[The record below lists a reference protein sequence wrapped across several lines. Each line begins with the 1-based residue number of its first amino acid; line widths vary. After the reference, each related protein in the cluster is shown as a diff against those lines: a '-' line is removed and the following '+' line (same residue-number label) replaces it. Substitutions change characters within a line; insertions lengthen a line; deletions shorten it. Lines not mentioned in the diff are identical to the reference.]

1 MTYSWIFCRLPAPQ
15 RADGRGGSTAGVPT
29 ALPDLVRGFRRAD
42 ADSRW
47 FFHRTDHPAAPGLAL
62 WFGGG
67 TRVLRDMEERI
78 QLEYAPSGRPIEF
91 EYLSHKVAHHTHAC
105 DIEFTDDL
113 STASSDLALEVM
125 QGSAYTPDEQLALAI
140 LHIRHLVALV
150 PERERR
156 AFLFQCWQAW
166 TEELTP
172 QQRTELSGQAELEE
186 SAALFAVMAPPMRP
200 PVADR
205 WYRYLVTLHRVTT
218 GQWAT
223 EGAPVNY
230 HLFDHAHLTHGR
242 LGIPAVTEALAARLV
257 RASLSP
263 SGRDQ
268 LPLAVPAAALQTA

>member
-1 MTYSWIFCRLPAPQ
+1 MPAPQ
-15 RADGRGGSTAGVPT
+15 RTDGRGGVTPGVPST
-29 ALPDLVRGFRRAD
+29 LPELVRGFRRAD

-47 FFHRTDHPAAPGLAL
+47 FFHRIDQPAAPGLAL

-67 TRVLRDMEERI
+67 TRVLREIEERI
-78 QLEYAPSGRPIEF
+78 QGECAAPGRPIEF
-91 EYLSHKVAHHTHAC
+91 EHFPQMVTQHPHAC

-113 STASSDLALEVM
+113 ATASSDLALELM
-125 QGSAYTPDEQLALAI
+125 QGSGYTPDEQLALAI
-140 LHIRHLVALV
+140 LHLRHLVALV

-156 AFLFQCWQAW
+156 AFLFQCWQNW
-166 TEELTP
+166 TEGLTP
-172 QQRTELSGQAELEE
+172 DQRTELSGQAELEE
-186 SAALFAVMAPPMRP
+186 SAALLAVLAPPMRNA
-200 PVADR
+200 VADR

-218 GQWAT
+218 GQWAN

-263 SGRDQ
+263 SGRDH

>member
-1 MTYSWIFCRLPAPQ
+1 MTYSWIFCRIPAPP
-15 RADGRGGSTAGVPT
+15 RADGRGGVTAGVPST
-29 ALPDLVRGFRRAD
+29 LPDLVRDFQGTD

-47 FFHRTDHPAAPGLAL
+47 FFRRVDHPSAPALAL

-67 TRVLRDMEERI
+67 TRVLREIEERI
-78 QLEYAPSGRPIEF
+78 QLQYAAAGRPIEF
-91 EYLSHKVAHHTHAC
+91 THLPQRAPHHAYAC
-105 DIEFTDDL
+105 DIEFTDEL
-113 STASSDLALEVM
+113 STASSDLAFEVM
-125 QGSAYTPDEQLALAI
+125 RGSGYTPDEQLALAI
-140 LHIRHLVALV
+140 LHIRHLIALV

-156 AFLFQCWQAW
+156 AFLFQCWQVW

-172 QQRTELSGQAELEE
+172 DQRTELSEQAGLEE
-186 SAALFAVMAPPMRP
+186 SAALFAVLAPPMPP

-218 GQWAT
+218 GQWAA

-257 RASLSP
+257 RASLTP